1 MYSYKVCQKTSA
13 EDQSPSRWIK
23 HQLSILGLYLEIL
36 LATSDPL
43 LYDLSFR
50 SHSEVQSTGRSPN
63 RRADELDQRALA
75 GPDSLKLS
83 EMVYLSLRGG
93 QPVCAPSDDQFTPR
107 NQSIPWC
114 STPRDHDA
122 FREMQNDTHRH
133 SMYAIYAYI
142 GVVWGVNV
150 GIYSI
155 HGVSGI
161 EQDIKKHMTVTMT
174 GVVV

>member
-75 GPDSLKLS
+75 GPDSLNSLKWYTYRYVEDSLS
-83 EMVYLSLRGG
+83 ALLRMTSSLH
-93 QPVCAPSDDQFTPR
+93 VTNLF
-107 NQSIPWC
+107 
-114 STPRDHDA
+114 
-122 FREMQNDTHRH
+122 
-133 SMYAIYAYI
+133 
-142 GVVWGVNV
+142 
-150 GIYSI
+150 
-155 HGVSGI
+155 HGA
-161 EQDIKKHMTVTMT
+161 QLHVTMMLSGKCKMT
-174 GVVV
+174 HIDTPCMPYMPTLGWFGGSM